1 MIFSAPRN
9 YSFNCKVQ
17 STIQCCATSPTQR
30 RRKWTCLIEGR
41 WKRRVKTNDESEE
54 KHNMKRQKM
63 SQVWQHFRLNCK
75 VNTVSWIC
83 CNTALV
89 YHNSSISNENT
100 QNGVNNLRHHQLTS
114 FSSFNLFS
122 SSFIRFSSSFLRF
135 SSCFALKHNNN
146 IALAHSNI

>member
-1 MIFSAPRN
+1 MLCNVTHAKEEEVDMFD
-9 YSFNCKVQ
+9 
-17 STIQCCATSPTQR
+17 R
-30 RRKWTCLIEGR
+30 RTMEEASE
-41 WKRRVKTNDESEE
+41 NNDDESEE

-63 SQVWQHFRLNCK
+63 SQVWEHFRLYCK
-75 VNTVSWIC
+75 VNTVPWIC

-89 YHNSSISNENT
+89 YHNSSISNEDT

-135 SSCFALKHNNN
+135 SSCFALKHNHN
-146 IALAHSNI
+146 IPLAHSNI